1 MEQFCYT
8 IAPDQDGQRVD
19 SFLASLTG
27 RTRSQIQ
34 HYMEQGLVT
43 IENRTAAKNSR
54 VKTGQTVV
62 ISVPD
67 PVELEA
73 CPQEIPV
80 EILYEDDCVLVVN
93 KPKGMV
99 VHPAPGNPDGTLVN
113 ALLWHCKGHLSS
125 INGVIRPGIVH
136 RIDRDTSGLLLVAK
150 TDQAHLSLSAQIAA
164 HSCERVYQA
173 VVYGRMK
180 SLEGTVD
187 APIGRHPVERKQMC
201 VGNRPNPSNSCPYGV
216 HWPSAGRRS
225 GLWPQEGHS
234 GTERPMPSCE
244 GNCLYTSGYRRT
256 HAV

>member
-8 IAPDQDGQRVD
+8 IAPDQDGQRAD

-180 SLEGTVD
+180 S
-187 APIGRHPVERKQMC
+187 
-201 VGNRPNPSNSCPYGV
+201 
-216 HWPSAGRRS
+216 
-225 GLWPQEGHS
+225 
-234 GTERPMPSCE
+234 
-244 GNCLYTSGYRRT
+244 
-256 HAV
+256 

>member
-173 VVYGRMK
+173 FSNKWNSTPAVYVATGDDFADGLVAAANAAAYGPYPLALVNNNNVETANYIIASEGVASEGRIFVFGGTAAVSNELVQEIVVG
-180 SLEGTVD
+180 
-187 APIGRHPVERKQMC
+187 
-201 VGNRPNPSNSCPYGV
+201 
-216 HWPSAGRRS
+216 
-225 GLWPQEGHS
+225 
-234 GTERPMPSCE
+234 
-244 GNCLYTSGYRRT
+244 
-256 HAV
+256 